1 MKPSGAE
8 AHNMLSKKDLTN
20 IQKDLSQFDRV
31 RERVLDLSR
40 AATRMASS
48 SILEIHRGDLKG
60 ANSTLE
66 RAEKTLREIEKL
78 STDVPELRSSNGVI
92 VAFQEYVEAVTL
104 RKISQGEGIVSMAES
119 GADHRSYVLGLLDA
133 VGEFRRMAL
142 NSLRKGDV
150 GKAEKLLDAMEG
162 VYDDLQTLEHTSI
175 VPTFRVKMD
184 AARRIIET
192 TRGDVVTEV
201 RRFSLEQAL
210 DRLGK
215 KLG

>member
-1 MKPSGAE
+1 
-8 AHNMLSKKDLTN
+8 
-20 IQKDLSQFDRV
+20 
-31 RERVLDLSR
+31 
-40 AATRMASS
+40 MASS
-48 SILEIHRGDLKG
+48 SILNIHRGDLK
-60 ANSTLE
+60 AASATLE
-66 RAEKTLREIEKL
+66 QAEKTLQEIEK
-78 STDVPELRSSNGVI
+78 SSVDAPELRSSNGVI
-92 VAFQEYVEAVTL
+92 VAFQEYVEAITL
-104 RKISQGEGIVSMAES
+104 RKIAQGEGIVSISES
-119 GADHRSYVLGLLDA
+119 KADHRSYVLGLLDA

-162 VYDDLQTLEHTSI
+162 IYDDLQTLEHTSI

-215 KLG
+215 KISER

>member
-1 MKPSGAE
+1 
-8 AHNMLSKKDLTN
+8 MLSKKDLSA
-20 IQKDLSQFDRV
+20 IQRDLTQFDRS

-48 SILEIHRGDLKG
+48 SILNIHRGDLK
-60 ANSTLE
+60 AASATLE
-66 RAEKTLREIEKL
+66 QAEKTLQEIEK
-78 STDVPELRSSNGVI
+78 SSVDAPELRSSNGVI
-92 VAFQEYVEAVTL
+92 VAFQEYVEAITL
-104 RKISQGEGIVSMAES
+104 RKIAQGEGIVSISES
-119 GADHRSYVLGLLDA
+119 KADHRSYVLGLLDA

-162 VYDDLQTLEHTSI
+162 IYDDLQTLEHTSI

-215 KLG
+215 KISER

>member
-1 MKPSGAE
+1 
-8 AHNMLSKKDLTN
+8 MLSKKDLTS
-20 IQKDLSQFDRV
+20 IQKDLSQYDRA

-48 SILEIHRGDLKG
+48 SILEIHRGDLKA

-66 RAEKTLREIEKL
+66 QVEKTLQEIEKL
-78 STDVPELRSSNGVI
+78 SADAPELRSSNGVI
-92 VAFQEYVEAVTL
+92 VAFQEYVEAITL
-104 RKISQGEGIVSMAES
+104 RKVSRNEGIVSISES
-119 GADHRSYVLGLLDA
+119 GADHRSYMLGLLDA

-142 NSLRKGDV
+142 NSLRKGDI

-184 AARRIIET
+184 VARRIIET

-215 KLG
+215 KIEKQ

>member
-1 MKPSGAE
+1 
-8 AHNMLSKKDLTN
+8 MLSKKDLTS
-20 IQKDLSQFDRV
+20 IQKDLSQYDRA

-48 SILEIHRGDLKG
+48 SILEIHRGDLKS

-66 RAEKTLREIEKL
+66 QAQKTLQEIEKL
-78 STDVPELRSSNGVI
+78 SADAPELRSSNGVI
-92 VAFQEYVEAVTL
+92 VAFQEYVEAITL
-104 RKISQGEGIVSMAES
+104 RKISRNERIVSIAES
-119 GADHRSYVLGLLDA
+119 GADHRSYMLGLLDA

-184 AARRIIET
+184 SARRIIET

-215 KLG
+215 KIEKQ

>member
-1 MKPSGAE
+1 
-8 AHNMLSKKDLTN
+8 MLTKKDLTA
-20 IQKDLSQFDRV
+20 IQRDLTQFDRS

-48 SILEIHRGDLKG
+48 SILNIHRGDLK
-60 ANSTLE
+60 AASATLE
-66 RAEKTLREIEKL
+66 QAEKTLQEIEK
-78 STDVPELRSSNGVI
+78 SSVDAPELRSSNGVI
-92 VAFQEYVEAVTL
+92 VAFQEYVEAITL
-104 RKISQGEGIVSMAES
+104 RKIAQGEGIVSISES
-119 GADHRSYVLGLLDA
+119 KADHRSYVLGLLDA

-162 VYDDLQTLEHTSI
+162 IYDDLQTLEHTSI

-215 KLG
+215 KISER

>member
-1 MKPSGAE
+1 
-8 AHNMLSKKDLTN
+8 MLTKKDLTA
-20 IQKDLSQFDRV
+20 IQRNLTQFDRS

-48 SILEIHRGDLKG
+48 SILNIHRGDLK
-60 ANSTLE
+60 AASATLE
-66 RAEKTLREIEKL
+66 QAEKTLQEIEK
-78 STDVPELRSSNGVI
+78 SSIDAPELRSSNGVI
-92 VAFQEYVEAVTL
+92 VAFQEYVEAITL
-104 RKISQGEGIVSMAES
+104 RKIAQGEGIVSISES
-119 GADHRSYVLGLLDA
+119 KADHRSYMLGLLDA

-162 VYDDLQTLEHTSI
+162 IYDDLQTLEHTSI

-215 KLG
+215 KISEH

>member
-1 MKPSGAE
+1 
-8 AHNMLSKKDLTN
+8 MLSKKDLTS
-20 IQKDLSQFDRV
+20 IQKDISQYDRA
-31 RERVLDLSR
+31 RERILDLSR
-40 AATRMASS
+40 AATRMAST
-48 SILEIHRGDLKG
+48 SILEMQRGDLK
-60 ANSTLE
+60 AENLTLE
-66 RAEKTLREIEKL
+66 QAEKTLQEIEKL
-78 STDVPELRSSNGVI
+78 SADAPELRSSNGVI
-92 VAFQEYVEAVTL
+92 VAFQEYVEAITL
-104 RKISQGEGIVSMAES
+104 RKVSRNEGIVSISES
-119 GADHRSYVLGLLDA
+119 GADHRSYILGLLDA

-162 VYDDLQTLEHTSI
+162 IYDDLQTLEHTSI

-215 KLG
+215 KIEKC

>member
-1 MKPSGAE
+1 
-8 AHNMLSKKDLTN
+8 
-20 IQKDLSQFDRV
+20 
-31 RERVLDLSR
+31 
-40 AATRMASS
+40 MASS
-48 SILEIHRGDLKG
+48 SIQEIHRGDLK
-60 ANSTLE
+60 AADSILEKASSTLQ
-66 RAEKTLREIEKL
+66 EIEKL
-78 STDVPELRSSNGVI
+78 CSEGAELRGSNGVI
-92 VAFQEYVEAVTL
+92 VAFQEYVEAITL
-104 RKISQGEGIVSMAES
+104 RRVAENRGIVSIDES
-119 GADHRSYVLGLLDA
+119 EADNRSYVLGLLDA

-150 GKAEKLLDAMEG
+150 KKAEKLLDTMEG

-215 KLG
+215 KLGER